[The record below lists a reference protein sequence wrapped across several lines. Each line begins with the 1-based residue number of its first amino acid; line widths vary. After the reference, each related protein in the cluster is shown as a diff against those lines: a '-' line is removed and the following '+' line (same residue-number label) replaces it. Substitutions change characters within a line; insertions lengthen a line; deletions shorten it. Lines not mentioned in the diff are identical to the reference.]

1 MGDLDATTATIAERT
16 TALTTWIAEQEA
28 NAPTLTDGV
37 QGAVDGAI
45 NA

>member
-28 NAPTLTDGV
+28 NAPTLADGA
-37 QGAVDGAI
+37 QGAIDGALD
-45 NA
+45 A